1 MRVIVSAGSGC
12 ILVNAGAVPNA
23 EQKATMNRTL
33 GPDPSRRAFLK
44 TVSYV
49 APTILTL
56 QARPAFAQRGSGGLI
71 EERAKPNGNNGGGNG
86 EDPQP
91 AGNPPINDG
100 PGGRDN
106 PGIQGGNS
114 GNSNPAGNS
123 NAGNSN
129 AGGGSNSNAGSGSSS
144 GGGNNPG
151 AKRGPTDTNYAK
163 PK

>member
-1 MRVIVSAGSGC
+1 
-12 ILVNAGAVPNA
+12 
-23 EQKATMNRTL
+23 MNRTL
-33 GPDPSRRAFLK
+33 GQDPSRRAFLK

-129 AGGGSNSNAGSGSSS
+129 AGGGNNNNNNPGVGGGNTGGSNSNAGSSSS
-144 GGGNNPG
+144 GGVNNPG
-151 AKRGPTDTNYAK
+151 AKTGPTDTKYAK